1 MPVVSGSTDVVS
13 GSTIDVDVLIV
24 GIVVDGVRRVVI
36 VRLVVVVVSVK
47 QSFNSF

>member
-36 VRLVVVVVSVK
+36 VRLVVVVVSEK

>member
-24 GIVVDGVRRVVI
+24 GNVVDGVRRVVI
-36 VRLVVVVVSVK
+36 VRLVVVVVSEK